1 MKRIFVIGLIIVSF
15 FSVKVYAEQLSIDF
29 INEYN
34 PDKLVRKFVFEDRI
48 VLYYKDANLDY
59 LYNENMLG
67 IDGYRF
73 YVDDKGNTYDV
84 IDETDHFNGYIGYVG
99 GGSKKITKEEYQKV
113 DKSKLVEYDQREI
126 IKYGIEDNVLT
137 LEVYAD
143 YQLYN
148 RRVGPLSYS
157 WIYISFE
164 TINSINDIL
173 INKYNLK
180 RLPNFNNYIESL
192 KEKTFVRVS
201 DKFPTGEILHDIYD
215 ECNAM
220 NNVNYLTDSEGKRIL
235 RNCDANFMKDLTF
248 KEDYLEAEVN
258 AKAYINLNDMKEHKY
273 VDTTLSIKYKIPEDT
288 NDITTTTTTTIST
301 KIVKGVEENPET
313 GVRSIVAT
321 VIISLVLLSLGYIH
335 LYKKDLF
342 KRM

>member
-1 MKRIFVIGLIIVSF
+1 MKRIFVIGLIIISF
-15 FSVKVYAEQLSIDF
+15 FSIKVYAEQLSIDF

-48 VLYYKDANLDY
+48 ELYYKDAKLDY
-59 LYNENMLG
+59 LYNQYMIG
-67 IDGYRF
+67 SDRYKY

-84 IDETDHFNGYIGYVG
+84 IDETDYFIGYIRYVG
-99 GGSKKITKEEYQKV
+99 GGVKEITKEEYQEV
-113 DKSKLVEYDQREI
+113 DKSKLIEYDQQEI
-126 IKYGIEDNVLT
+126 IKYGIKDNVLT

-148 RRVGPLSYS
+148 RSVQPLAYS

-180 RLPNFNNYIESL
+180 RLPSFNNYIESL

-201 DKFPTGEILHDIYD
+201 DNLPTGEILYDIYD

-220 NNVNYLTDSEGKRIL
+220 NNDNYLTDSEGKRIL

-258 AKAYINLNDMKEHKY
+258 AKAYRNLKDMKGHRY
-273 VDTTLSIKYKIPEDT
+273 VDTTLSIKYNIPEEP
-288 NDITTTTTTTIST
+288 TTTTTTTTSST

-313 GVRSIVAT
+313 GVRSIVTT
-321 VIISLVLLSLGYIH
+321 VIISLILLSLGYIH

-342 KRM
+342 KRI